1 MNQVKTADQQ
11 LQLSGIAVRQD
22 AEGRFCLNDLHR
34 ASGWLLKH
42 QPSFWLRNA
51 QTKALIAELGASA
64 NSQTPVSSL
73 NDGVNNGT
81 YVCKELVYAYAMW
94 ISPSFSLKVIRAYD
108 ASVTCHERQIPQTM
122 AEALR
127 LAADTLDEN
136 AQLRLVVD
144 RQAPKVAAIDRLAKA
159 QGAICIT
166 DAAKQL
172 QIEPSKLFAWMD
184 QNRWIYRRNGSTRW
198 IAMQPRLNAGLLVHK
213 VTALKPDQE
222 TGAERA
228 AFQPLVTPKGL
239 AYLAERLSGESL

>member
-1 MNQVKTADQQ
+1 MNQMKTVDQPLELAGQ
-11 LQLSGIAVRQD
+11 AIRQD
-22 AEGRFCLNDLHR
+22 AEGRYSLNDLHR
-34 ASGWLLKH
+34 AAGGESKH
-42 QPSFWLRNA
+42 RPSVWAENR
-51 QTKALIAELGASA
+51 QTRELADEIGKAGIPAL
-64 NSQTPVSSL
+64 VSVK
-73 NDGVNNGT
+73 GGTAPGT
-81 YVCKELVYAYAMW
+81 YVAKELVYAYAMW
-94 ISPSFSLKVIRAYD
+94 ISPRFHLQVIRAYD

-239 AYLAERLSGESL
+239 AYLAERLAGDSL

>member
-1 MNQVKTADQQ
+1 MNQLKTVDQPLELAGQ
-11 LQLSGIAVRQD
+11 AIRQD
-22 AEGRFCLNDLHR
+22 AQGRYSLNDLHR
-34 ASGWLLKH
+34 AAGGIKRQGPSYWLA
-42 QPSFWLRNA
+42 NA
-51 QTKALIAELGASA
+51 QTKELIAELATTGI
-64 NSQTPVSSL
+64 PVVTL
-73 NDGVNNGT
+73 EGRFGGT
-81 YVCKELVYAYAMW
+81 YVAKELVYAYAMW
-94 ISPSFSLKVIRAYD
+94 ISPRFHLQVIRAYD
-108 ASVTCHERQIPQTM
+108 ASVTCHEKQIPQTM

-172 QIEPSKLFAWMD
+172 QVEPSKLFAWMD

-198 IAMQPRLNAGLLVHK
+198 VAMQPRLNAGLLVHK

-239 AYLAERLSGESL
+239 AYLAERLSGASL